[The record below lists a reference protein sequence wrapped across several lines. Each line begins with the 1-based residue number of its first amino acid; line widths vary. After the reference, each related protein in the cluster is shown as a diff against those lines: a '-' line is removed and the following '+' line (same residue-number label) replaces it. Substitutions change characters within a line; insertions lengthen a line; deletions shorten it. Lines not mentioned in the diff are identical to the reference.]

1 MTVPYEITIFH
12 DVTAEADGTIDIV
25 SQGGYHGEDVSRTFT
40 ADEMRKIA
48 AHADAHHKA
57 YDAYIARDYEGEEV
71 YFEAME
77 GFTNEI

>member
-1 MTVPYEITIFH
+1 MTVPYEIPIFH

-25 SQGGYHGEDVSRTFT
+25 SQGGYHGEDVSRMFT

-48 AHADAHHKA
+48 AHAEAHHKA
-57 YDAYIARDYEGEEV
+57 YQAYIDRGYEGEDV

-77 GFTNEI
+77 GFTSD